1 MGRPRNPKRDEA
13 RKKYLESGGQISTK
27 DLAAAAGVP
36 ENRIRKWKS
45 EDKWNEELKN
55 KPKKRGGQPGNQNAA
70 GKTPAKNG
78 NKNAVTHG
86 AFAQIGIE
94 DIPEDQAE
102 AIKSMEPGQTMLRM
116 NEEIGRASCR
126 ERV

>member
-45 EDKWNEELKN
+45 QDKWNDELKS
-55 KPKKRGGQPGNQNAA
+55 KPKKEGASQGTRMLPERPPQ
-70 GKTPAKNG
+70 KT
-78 NKNAVTHG
+78 
-86 AFAQIGIE
+86 GIKM
-94 DIPEDQAE
+94 P
-102 AIKSMEPGQTMLRM
+102 
-116 NEEIGRASCR
+116 
-126 ERV
+126 